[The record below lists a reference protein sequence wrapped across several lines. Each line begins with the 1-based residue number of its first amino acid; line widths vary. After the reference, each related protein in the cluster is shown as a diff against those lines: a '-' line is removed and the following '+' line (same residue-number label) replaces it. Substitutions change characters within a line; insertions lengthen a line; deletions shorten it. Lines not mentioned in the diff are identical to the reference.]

1 MRMPHPNVLIGL
13 TIVSLVA
20 ACAIAAPWLATYDP
34 TTTSVLLFDTPSSK
48 HWFGTDQLGRDVLS
62 RVIHGA
68 RVSLMIGA
76 GAAIVAGLIGV
87 PIGLAGGYLG
97 QTVDLVAMQVIN
109 LFIALPGLVLALIII
124 AMTGATMSNIIVVLG
139 FVAWPGVARLVRG
152 QAMSIRE
159 SVYVEAARAVGGGTF
174 WIISRH
180 IWPNVF
186 RLVAVQLATVVAF
199 SIFTS
204 SSLSF
209 LGLGVPPP
217 TPDWGGMVR
226 SGVDY
231 LTVNPFMS
239 LAPGGAV
246 ALTIFGFYMLGYR
259 EQ

>member
-1 MRMPHPNVLIGL
+1 MPHANVLVGL
-13 TIVSLVA
+13 AIVSVMA
-20 ACAIAAPWLATYDP
+20 TCAIAAPWISPHDP
-34 TTTSVLLFDTPSSK
+34 ATTSVLLFDMPSAK
-48 HWFGTDQLGRDVLS
+48 HWLGTDQLGRDILS
-62 RVIHGA
+62 RVIYGA
-68 RVSLMIGA
+68 RVSMLIGV

-87 PIGLAGGYLG
+87 PIGLAAGYLG
-97 QTVDLVAMQVIN
+97 RTVDLVAMQFIN

-124 AMTGATMSNIIVVLG
+124 AMTGATMFNIILVLG

-152 QAMSIRE
+152 QAFAIRE

-174 WIISRH
+174 WIVSRH

-226 SGVDY
+226 AGVDY

-239 LAPGGAV
+239 IAPGCAV

-259 EQ
+259 EE